1 MGTNMAERLEQAV
14 ATLND
19 LIALTQDCGLSE
31 STQFLAMAKL
41 HLLIDLNGVSDQE
54 FRALCDLLEGRKP
67 ARRARRSA
75 AAARTRRDSQLRGM
89 HRAWLCPQDA
99 PVGRGGRGRA
109 RQGAK

>member
-1 MGTNMAERLEQAV
+1 METNIERLEQAV

-19 LIALTQDCGLSE
+19 LIALTQAADLRE

-41 HLLIDLNGVSDQE
+41 HLLMDLNGVSDQE

-67 ARRARRSA
+67 PRRTRRGA
-75 AAARTRRDSQLRGM
+75 PRIRRDSQLRGM

-99 PVGRGGRGRA
+99 PAGRGRGRA
-109 RQGAK
+109 RQNAK